1 MLQIYV
7 DQISERLVYTLNFVF
22 EQQGVGY
29 QLSNDLQKFEK
40 QSGKRFSYSDYDFQN
55 NEVLSL
61 KPSSLLFE
69 DTIAKIHP
77 KKGIFNDV
85 ECLVFNEISDPL
97 ASIFYYLSRYEEYTN
112 LLRDDHGRFSGS
124 KSLSFQYGWLETLVV
139 ERWTKAFIDFLF
151 ENKVID
157 RGFVPSS
164 VDIRPS
170 FDIDNTYAYQWKN
183 GSRKLLSM
191 LKDYSKVDRK
201 RIKERK
207 LVADGKMK
215 DPYDTF
221 DYIEEI
227 AGRGFK
233 VNVFWLL
240 GDYTQFDRNISH
252 DDPRHQRLIQQVSK
266 YTMVGIHPSY
276 KSHVNENQLSKE
288 VVRLHKITKH
298 PTHHSRQHFLKFTLP
313 TTYRRLINCGIEHD
327 YSMGFADTIGFR
339 AGTLRSF
346 FWFDLE
352 KNLITKLKVH
362 PIAYMD
368 GTLNDYLQL
377 SPQNAIER
385 IDKLFNETKH
395 YGGQFFC
402 LWHNETI
409 GEYGRWKG
417 WRKVLEHTLRLRED
431 E

>member
-1 MLQIYV
+1 MLHIYV
-7 DQISERLVYTLNFVF
+7 DQISERLIYTLDFVF
-22 EQQGVGY
+22 EQQGIAY
-29 QLSNDLQKFEK
+29 ELTNDLHKFSRLET
-40 QSGKRFSYSDYDFQN
+40 KRLNYSDYNFEKESIIN
-55 NEVLSL
+55 LT
-61 KPSSLLFE
+61 PSTFLFE
-69 DTIAKIHP
+69 DDIVKQHP
-77 KKGIFNDV
+77 KKGHFNQED
-85 ECLVFNEISDPL
+85 CLAFNGISDPL

-112 LLRDDHGRFSGS
+112 PLRDDHGRFSGT
-124 KSLSFQYGWLETLVV
+124 KSLSFQYGWLEKLMVD
-139 ERWTKAFIDFLF
+139 RWVKSILNFLF
-151 ENKVID
+151 EQQLIASA
-157 RGFVPSS
+157 FEPSA

-201 RIKERK
+201 RLKERK
-207 LVADGKMK
+207 LVAEGKMK

-227 AGRGFK
+227 ATRGFK

-240 GDYTQFDRNISH
+240 GDYTQFDRNFSH
-252 DDPRHQRLIQQVSK
+252 DDPRHQRLIQEVAK
-266 YTMVGIHPSY
+266 FTMVGIHPSY

-298 PTHHSRQHFLKFTLP
+298 PTRHSRQHFLKFSLP
-313 TTYRRLINCGIEHD
+313 TTFRRLINCGIEHD
-327 YSMGFADTIGFR
+327 YSMGFADVLGFR
-339 AGTLRSF
+339 AGTLRTF
-346 FWFDLE
+346 RWFDLE
-352 KNLITKLKVH
+352 KNSITPLKVH

-368 GTLNDYLQL
+368 GTLNDYLKL
-377 SPQNAIER
+377 KPKEAIVK
-385 IDKLFNETKH
+385 IDQIYSEAKQF
-395 YGGQFFC
+395 GGQFFC

-417 WRKVLEHTLRLRED
+417 WKSVLEHTLSLREN